1 MEFTRLNWVI
11 SLYVKIQEVKKPRVQ
26 PKMEFRA
33 YGMGFGNSRC
43 LVSLPTKVNLMKL
56 KILADP
62 LCHLCGRIPKD
73 NKHALWDCEA
83 VKSVWCKDFS
93 WVNQFE
99 AIHVT
104 FLIKEN
110 F

>member
-43 LVSLPTKVNLMKL
+43 LVRLNIFCERHAQIVYQPKL
-56 KILADP
+56 
-62 LCHLCGRIPKD
+62 
-73 NKHALWDCEA
+73 
-83 VKSVWCKDFS
+83 
-93 WVNQFE
+93 
-99 AIHVT
+99 T
-104 FLIKEN
+104 
-110 F
+110 